1 MKKTALLAV
10 LTLAVGGCA
19 THVAQSGQTV
29 DQTIAAAE
37 QAVSSAHKTHVD
49 LWITTAKYVE
59 EAKKLNS
66 EGKADEARNLANKA
80 LEEVRLAEQQ
90 AQNNFNAGPSYLN

>member
-10 LTLAVGGCA
+10 LTVAVSGCA
-19 THVAQSGQTV
+19 THLAQRHPTAA
-29 DQTIAAAE
+29 QTIAAAE
-37 QAVSSAHKTHVD
+37 KAVDSAHKAHVD
-49 LWITTAKYVE
+49 LWINTTKYIAK
-59 EAKKLNS
+59 AKELNS
-66 EGKADEARNLANKA
+66 EGKAAEAMKLANKA